1 MMTASLR
8 FAVALAASSGVLLA
22 GCASEPAAVVAA
34 PDAAAEAAMLGGSA
48 PVAGA
53 IAVDQLAARV
63 DALQAAL
70 AQQLPPA
77 RGSGVLGVSRRADGA
92 PRLLLD
98 SAQSFEVG
106 SAQLRADQLL
116 QLANCASAVKDAGAF
131 VVHVIGFNEPGSKVD
146 GQTLG
151 ERRAVAVLSY
161 LRERGLPVSRLRAEG
176 RAASDAMAAQR
187 LELVF
192 EPIVQGR
199 EVRAW
204 MPPR

>member
-1 MMTASLR
+1 MRAGVR
-8 FAVALAASSGVLLA
+8 QFAAAFAAASGSLLA
-22 GCASEPAAVVAA
+22 GCASQPVPVAAV

-48 PVAGA
+48 PVVGA
-53 IAVDQLAARV
+53 IPLDQLGTRV
-63 DALQAAL
+63 DALQATL
-70 AQQLPPA
+70 AQRLQA
-77 RGSGVLGVSRRADGA
+77 ERGSGVIGVSRRADGA

-98 SAQSFEVG
+98 TAQSFEVG
-106 SAQLRADQLL
+106 SAQLRAGMLL
-116 QLANCASAVKDAGAF
+116 RLADCATAVTGAGAF
-131 VVHVIGFNEPGSKVD
+131 VVHVIGLNEPGTRAD
-146 GQTLG
+146 GETLG

-161 LRERGLPVSRLRAEG
+161 LRQRGLPASRLRAEG
-176 RAASDAMAAQR
+176 RAAADAAAAQR